1 MNDLL
6 LRRTGDLLARTRPL
20 APPRAGLR
28 RSRLG
33 LLLRRGLLPGGARRA
48 AGLRERRRACGL
60 LLLSRSFFA
69 PPFATRRGGLRLT
82 LLLELRFFL
91 PRLKLLAT
99 PAPTISR
106 RPHPLH
112 QSPPRPRPAW
122 RIAAE
127 AGAPRVRTAMRS
139 ASSRSC
145 SRSRALPW

>member
-33 LLLRRGLLPGGARRA
+33 LLLRRGLPGGVRRA

-69 PPFATRRGGLRLT
+69 PPFAARRGGLRLT

-91 PRLKLLAT
+91 PLLKLLPT
-99 PAPTISR
+99 PATTISR
-106 RPHPLH
+106 PPAHCISRPPAHGRRGASR
-112 QSPPRPRPAW
+112 QSQDPGLGCSPR
-122 RIAAE
+122 
-127 AGAPRVRTAMRS
+127 
-139 ASSRSC
+139 
-145 SRSRALPW
+145 